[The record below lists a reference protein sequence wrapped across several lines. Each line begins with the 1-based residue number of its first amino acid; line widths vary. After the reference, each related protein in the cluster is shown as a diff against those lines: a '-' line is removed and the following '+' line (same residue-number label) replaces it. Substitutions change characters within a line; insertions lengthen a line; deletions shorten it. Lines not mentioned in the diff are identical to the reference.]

1 MDAVTEERGQAV
13 IVAVLFLAVAAV
25 ALSGLRLAQE
35 RILAAAQARRAG
47 EAAVEAATAVIAD
60 AYSARD
66 AASDT
71 AIAVADPRALEMAR
85 QAAAAISLANGGAA
99 PELPVVRCAANGI
112 DVSIFVAGHTYR
124 AGFVASCSRP

>member
-1 MDAVTEERGQAV
+1 MTDERGQAL

-60 AYSARD
+60 VYVARD
-66 AASDT
+66 VSTDVAT
-71 AIAVADPRALEMAR
+71 AVADPRTLDMAR
-85 QAAAAISLANGGAA
+85 QAAIAISLANGGD
-99 PELPVVRCAANGI
+99 LPDPPAVRCGANGI
-112 DVSIFVAGHTYR
+112 DVSIVVSGHTYR